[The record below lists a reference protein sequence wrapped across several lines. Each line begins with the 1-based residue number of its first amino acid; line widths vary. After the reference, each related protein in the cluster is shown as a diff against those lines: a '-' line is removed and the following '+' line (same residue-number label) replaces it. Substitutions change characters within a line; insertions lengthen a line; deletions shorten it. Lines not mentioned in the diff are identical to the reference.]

1 MNSELLMDLK
11 TRLHE
16 AKHAVFFGGAG
27 MSTASG
33 IPDFRGSQ
41 GLYTTSRE
49 SSPEY
54 LLSVTCLRREPQ
66 RFFDYYRSAILY
78 HDAAPNAAHRAL
90 AKLEKDGVLKALI
103 TQNID
108 GLHQAGGSRRVLEL
122 HGSVARAYCAKC
134 GKEIDSDVIAEEKS
148 VPRCPDCGGV
158 VRPDVVL
165 YGEYLPEDV
174 FEDAVREIGEADF
187 LLVGGS
193 SLTVQP
199 AASLVESFIRRDA
212 GPLAILNKTPTDYD
226 AWADFLV
233 RDPVEEI
240 LPILA
245 GE

>member
-1 MNSELLMDLK
+1 MERELILTLK
-11 TRLHE
+11 KRLHE

-33 IPDFRGSQ
+33 IPDFRGSA

-49 SSPEY
+49 QSPEY
-54 LLSVTCLRREPQ
+54 LLSVGCLRREPQ
-66 RFFDYYRSAILY
+66 RFFDYYRSAIL
-78 HDAAPNAAHRAL
+78 HRDAAPNAAHRAL
-90 AKLEKDGVLKALI
+90 AKLEADGILKAVV

-108 GLHQAGGSRRVLEL
+108 GLHQAGGSVRVLEL

-134 GKEIDSDVIAEEKS
+134 GREIDSAVIVEEAG

-165 YGEYLPEDV
+165 YGEYLPADV
-174 FEDAVREIGEADF
+174 FDEAFREIGEADF

-199 AASLVESFIRRDA
+199 AASLVETFIRRRS
-212 GPLAILNKTPTDYD
+212 GPLAILNKTPTAYD
-226 AWADFLV
+226 AAADFIV
-233 RDPVEEI
+233 RDPVEDV
-240 LPILA
+240 LPVLA